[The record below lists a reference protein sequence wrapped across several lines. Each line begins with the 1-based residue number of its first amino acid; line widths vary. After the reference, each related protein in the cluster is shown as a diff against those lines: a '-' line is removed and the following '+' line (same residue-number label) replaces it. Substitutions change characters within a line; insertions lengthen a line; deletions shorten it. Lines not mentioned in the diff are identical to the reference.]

1 MMTKVVAAGL
11 DGEEDEKSFDGSL
24 KTVLDYKASLIAAS
38 KTKQTIGCFGDR

>member
-1 MMTKVVAAGL
+1 MAKVVAVGL

-38 KTKQTIGCFGDR
+38 KTKQTMSCFGDR